1 MDKRRIYHII
11 EWSVAIAACAF
22 LIWKI
27 ATYDDYASLLSAL
40 RAMAWPQW
48 LAFIACVALM
58 PVNMALEAWRWRTLW
73 NGASEL
79 GISELGIS
87 GLEDERIS
95 GLVDEGGS
103 ELGISEL
110 GISGLEDERISG
122 LGDER
127 MSFREAQ
134 RQVYYSKLAGL
145 ITPWKLGEYPARALL
160 IEGTSQESRVK
171 SQETWSRV
179 LSMGAVG
186 SATMTA
192 VIIACGAIAMMIG
205 LAISELA
212 ISGDWKLEIGN
223 WKLEIGD
230 WKFSYL
236 IIVAVV
242 LLLLGLAL
250 YFAPRLLKRWAEVS
264 HKLVLISLG
273 QSFVRLLCWCVQLAL
288 VLWAVDGFGV
298 SGLVDEGISGL
309 VDEGISGLGI
319 GGLVAKTFVYY
330 LLVTITPNVPI
341 AEVGVRGAWAIVVF
355 GTMNAA
361 LAGVLLWIINTLLP
375 CLFALGIS
383 AKRQTSR

>member
-48 LAFIACVALM
+48 LAIVACVALM

-95 GLVDEGGS
+95 GLGE
-103 ELGISEL
+103 
-110 GISGLEDERISG
+110 
-122 LGDER
+122 ER
-127 MSFREAQ
+127 MSFREAE

-145 ITPWKLGEYPARALL
+145 ITPWKLGEYPARGVLL
-160 IEGTSQESRVK
+160 VESQKSKEESK
-171 SQETWSRV
+171 QIMAKT

-273 QSFVRLLCWCVQLAL
+273 QSFVRLLCWCIQLAL
-288 VLWAVDGFGV
+288 ILWAVDG
-298 SGLVDEGISGL
+298 LGISGL

-319 GGLVAKTFVYY
+319 SGFVAKTFVYY